1 MEEQF
6 KRLLEKELKEV
17 LSLALSQRQIH
28 QFYEYYDLL
37 IRWNEVM
44 NLTAITEMEQVI
56 TKHFVDSLY
65 LVKLIPDLLEG
76 NYSIIDIGTGA
87 GFPGLPLKIA
97 FPDLKITLLDSLNK
111 RIKFLDEVIFQLGLK
126 EIETIHGRAEDFG
139 RDKRYRGCYDF
150 CVSRAVANL
159 TTLSEYCMPF
169 VKVNGSFSSYKSGKI
184 EEELNQAK
192 SAIKLLG
199 GKLDDNISF
208 ELPNADGERCLVK
221 IRKLE
226 NTSKKYPRKAGLPG
240 KEPLYL

>member
-126 EIETIHGRAEDFG
+126 EI
-139 RDKRYRGCYDF
+139 
-150 CVSRAVANL
+150 
-159 TTLSEYCMPF
+159 
-169 VKVNGSFSSYKSGKI
+169 
-184 EEELNQAK
+184 
-192 SAIKLLG
+192 
-199 GKLDDNISF
+199 
-208 ELPNADGERCLVK
+208 
-221 IRKLE
+221 
-226 NTSKKYPRKAGLPG
+226 
-240 KEPLYL
+240 

>member
-6 KRLLEKELKEV
+6 KKLLEKELEAE
-17 LSLALSQRQIH
+17 LGLTLLQRQIC
-28 QFYEYYDLL
+28 QFYQYYGLL
-37 IRWNEVM
+37 IQWNEVM

-56 TKHFVDSLY
+56 TKHFLDSLY
-65 LVKLIPDLLEG
+65 LIKVIPDLLKES
-76 NYSIIDIGTGA
+76 YSIIDIGTGA

-97 FPDLKITLLDSLNK
+97 FPDLNITLLDSLNK
-111 RIKFLDEVIFQLGLK
+111 RVKFLDEVICQLGLK

-139 RDKRYRGCYDF
+139 RDIRFRGCYDF

-169 VKVNGSFSSYKSGKI
+169 VKVNGAFIPYKSGKI
-184 EEELNQAK
+184 EEELKQAK
-192 SAIKLLG
+192 GAIHLLG
-199 GKLDDNISF
+199 GKLDEIFSF

-221 IRKLE
+221 ISKLE

-240 KEPLYL
+240 KEPLYV